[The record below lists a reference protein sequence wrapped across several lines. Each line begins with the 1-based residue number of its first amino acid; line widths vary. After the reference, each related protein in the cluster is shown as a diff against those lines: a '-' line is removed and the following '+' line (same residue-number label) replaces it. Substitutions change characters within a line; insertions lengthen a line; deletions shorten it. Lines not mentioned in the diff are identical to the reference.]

1 MPQLSPENYARV
13 SAIVTH
19 ETIKLSLGQ
28 AFPEL
33 PTGKRDGILIDIL
46 SQIAR
51 RYGYEM
57 RRFVFEEA
65 DGE

>member
-13 SAIVTH
+13 SAIVTR
-19 ETIKLSLGQ
+19 ETIMLSLGR

-33 PTGKRDGILIDIL
+33 PMGKREEILVDII

-51 RYGYEM
+51 RYGYEI
-57 RRFVFEEA
+57 RRLCFEEA